1 MQIDLTVRHLLY
13 SILMGPGDYKDIG
26 PRNTAFLLVV
36 FGGLVLFAVWDKIA
50 EAARRY
56 CTLRVRNEIRIDVVV
71 VENDGRI
78 LGKCM
83 EEEP

>member
-50 EAARRY
+50 GSEGSIIGFI
-56 CTLRVRNEIRIDVVV
+56 CWLFH
-71 VENDGRI
+71 
-78 LGKCM
+78 
-83 EEEP
+83 